1 MKIRKKFNPMLA
13 IVLVFSIL
21 ASILCYLRIFYAQDS
36 FVADAMYQTARP
48 QAEDIVLINIDQQ
61 SLDELGPFA
70 SWGRGLMGDVINIL
84 NQDPDNAPAVI
95 GLDVLYVGH
104 SDDPDGDAYLV
115 DACANSCPVVVACAG
130 TFGTQTVE
138 QEDGSFYVDNNAL
151 FAFDEPYEELK
162 AVTYPGQ
169 INSMFD
175 DDGVL
180 RHGLWEIKLDDG
192 RSVPA
197 WHRQVY
203 ELYCSQTGNE
213 AQTQPDCDRLG
224 RYYVPFQAKPGDFSD
239 GYGVIDL
246 LNGEIPSDYY
256 TGKIVLIGPYAAGM
270 QDDFVTAIDHSQKM
284 YGVEYQANM
293 IQALIRGETKK
304 EVSRLPQALL
314 VLFVSL
320 ILGIF
325 FIDRKMFPAT
335 LVWLVTSGAYIA
347 ICLFAGGKGYLLSPL
362 YLLLCITMM
371 YVISVAFNYIRAA
384 LEKRRVTSTFQRYVA
399 PEIVHE
405 LLEEGGEAT
414 ELGGRECEIAV
425 LFVDIR
431 GFTTMS
437 EKLEPARVVEILNEY
452 LTLTTDCVFKNHGTL
467 DKFVGDCTMAFWGAP
482 LPQEDCIFKAVKA
495 GFDMIEGAK
504 SLSQELKE
512 RYGETVDFGVGVNFG
527 KAVVGNIG
535 AKNRMDYTAIG
546 DTVNTAARLEANA
559 PGGKIYVSRTVAD
572 ALQGRVRFESLG
584 DTIQLKGKAAGF
596 EILSAVELLDKGE

>member
-1 MKIRKKFNPMLA
+1 ML
-13 IVLVFSIL
+13 
-21 ASILCYLRIFYAQDS
+21 
-36 FVADAMYQTARP
+36 
-48 QAEDIVLINIDQQ
+48 
-61 SLDELGPFA
+61 
-70 SWGRGLMGDVINIL
+70 
-84 NQDPDNAPAVI
+84 
-95 GLDVLYVGH
+95 
-104 SDDPDGDAYLV
+104 
-115 DACANSCPVVVACAG
+115 
-130 TFGTQTVE
+130 
-138 QEDGSFYVDNNAL
+138 
-151 FAFDEPYEELK
+151 
-162 AVTYPGQ
+162 
-169 INSMFD
+169 
-175 DDGVL
+175 
-180 RHGLWEIKLDDG
+180 
-192 RSVPA
+192 
-197 WHRQVY
+197 
-203 ELYCSQTGNE
+203 
-213 AQTQPDCDRLG
+213 
-224 RYYVPFQAKPGDFSD
+224 
-239 GYGVIDL
+239 
-246 LNGEIPSDYY
+246 
-256 TGKIVLIGPYAAGM
+256 
-270 QDDFVTAIDHSQKM
+270 
-284 YGVEYQANM
+284 
-293 IQALIRGETKK
+293 
-304 EVSRLPQALL
+304 
-314 VLFVSL
+314 
-320 ILGIF
+320 
-325 FIDRKMFPAT
+325 PAT
-335 LVWLVTSGAYIA
+335 LAWLGSVGIFVAL
-347 ICLFAGGKGYLLSPL
+347 CLFANSRGIILSPL
-362 YLLLCITMM
+362 YVSACITIL
-371 YVISVAFNYIRAA
+371 YIVSVAFNYIRAA

-559 PGGKIYVSRTVAD
+559 PGGKIYVSRAVAD

>member
-1 MKIRKKFNPMLA
+1 ML
-13 IVLVFSIL
+13 
-21 ASILCYLRIFYAQDS
+21 
-36 FVADAMYQTARP
+36 
-48 QAEDIVLINIDQQ
+48 
-61 SLDELGPFA
+61 
-70 SWGRGLMGDVINIL
+70 
-84 NQDPDNAPAVI
+84 
-95 GLDVLYVGH
+95 
-104 SDDPDGDAYLV
+104 
-115 DACANSCPVVVACAG
+115 
-130 TFGTQTVE
+130 
-138 QEDGSFYVDNNAL
+138 
-151 FAFDEPYEELK
+151 
-162 AVTYPGQ
+162 
-169 INSMFD
+169 
-175 DDGVL
+175 
-180 RHGLWEIKLDDG
+180 
-192 RSVPA
+192 
-197 WHRQVY
+197 
-203 ELYCSQTGNE
+203 
-213 AQTQPDCDRLG
+213 
-224 RYYVPFQAKPGDFSD
+224 
-239 GYGVIDL
+239 
-246 LNGEIPSDYY
+246 
-256 TGKIVLIGPYAAGM
+256 
-270 QDDFVTAIDHSQKM
+270 
-284 YGVEYQANM
+284 
-293 IQALIRGETKK
+293 
-304 EVSRLPQALL
+304 
-314 VLFVSL
+314 
-320 ILGIF
+320 
-325 FIDRKMFPAT
+325 PAT
-335 LVWLVTSGAYIA
+335 LAWLGSVGIFVAL
-347 ICLFAGGKGYLLSPL
+347 CLFANSRGIILSPL
-362 YLLLCITMM
+362 YVLACITIL
-371 YVISVAFNYIRAA
+371 YIVGVAFNYIRAA

-559 PGGKIYVSRTVAD
+559 PGGKIYVSRAVAD

>member
-1 MKIRKKFNPMLA
+1 MA
-13 IVLVFSIL
+13 
-21 ASILCYLRIFYAQDS
+21 
-36 FVADAMYQTARP
+36 
-48 QAEDIVLINIDQQ
+48 
-61 SLDELGPFA
+61 
-70 SWGRGLMGDVINIL
+70 
-84 NQDPDNAPAVI
+84 
-95 GLDVLYVGH
+95 
-104 SDDPDGDAYLV
+104 
-115 DACANSCPVVVACAG
+115 
-130 TFGTQTVE
+130 
-138 QEDGSFYVDNNAL
+138 
-151 FAFDEPYEELK
+151 
-162 AVTYPGQ
+162 
-169 INSMFD
+169 
-175 DDGVL
+175 
-180 RHGLWEIKLDDG
+180 
-192 RSVPA
+192 
-197 WHRQVY
+197 
-203 ELYCSQTGNE
+203 
-213 AQTQPDCDRLG
+213 
-224 RYYVPFQAKPGDFSD
+224 
-239 GYGVIDL
+239 
-246 LNGEIPSDYY
+246 
-256 TGKIVLIGPYAAGM
+256 
-270 QDDFVTAIDHSQKM
+270 
-284 YGVEYQANM
+284 
-293 IQALIRGETKK
+293 
-304 EVSRLPQALL
+304 
-314 VLFVSL
+314 
-320 ILGIF
+320 
-325 FIDRKMFPAT
+325 
-335 LVWLVTSGAYIA
+335 
-347 ICLFAGGKGYLLSPL
+347 
-362 YLLLCITMM
+362 CITIL
-371 YVISVAFNYIRAA
+371 YIVGVAFNYIRAA

-559 PGGKIYVSRTVAD
+559 PGGKIYVSRAVAD